1 MTNRPKN
8 KFRSIIKKI
17 VMYLLTLL
25 LLLAVITYFFMQRP
39 EFGKMPSG
47 ERLERIEK
55 SPNYRDGKFQNLS
68 FTPDLAEG
76 ETMYKVMKKFFFE
89 KDKRNKP
96 TGRMV
101 SQKTDLLSLKR
112 EENIIVWFGH
122 SSYFIQIDGKKIL
135 VDPVF
140 SGAASP
146 IPATT
151 RSFPGSDVYN
161 AADFPEIDYLFI
173 SHDHWDHLDYDTVLQ
188 LKSKVKTV
196 ITGLGTGAHL
206 EYWGFDAKN
215 IIEKDWNETIDL
227 GGGFMVNT
235 TPGRHFSGRSF
246 TRNKSLWMSFV
257 LQTPTKKIFIGGD
270 SGYDTH
276 FAKIGTDFGPFDLAI
291 VECGQYNQSWKN
303 IHLMPEEMIPVAK
316 DLKAK
321 VLMPVHWGKFALSV
335 HAWDEP
341 VKMVTEAAKMANL
354 PLLTPMIGE
363 KVNLDAIKL
372 NEDWWKQIN

>member
-8 KFRSIIKKI
+8 KFRSILKKI
-17 VMYLLTLL
+17 VMSLIVLL

-47 ERLERIEK
+47 ERLEKIEK

-68 FTPDLAEG
+68 FTPDLPEG

-96 TGRMV
+96 TGRMA
-101 SQKTDLLSLKR
+101 SQKTDLLSLKP

-151 RSFPGSDVYN
+151 RSFPGSDVYT

-173 SHDHWDHLDYDTVLQ
+173 SHDHWDHLDYDTFIQ
-188 LKSKVKTV
+188 IKSKVKIV

-215 IIEKDWNETIDL
+215 IIEKDWNEAIDL
-227 GGGFMVNT
+227 GGGFIVNT

-276 FAKIGTDFGPFDLAI
+276 FAKIGADFGPFDLAI

-321 VLMPVHWGKFALSV
+321 VLMPVHWGKFALSI

-341 VKMVTEAAKMANL
+341 VKMVTEAAKNANL

>member
-1 MTNRPKN
+1 MVLA
-8 KFRSIIKKI
+8 FFIL
-17 VMYLLTLL
+17 V
-25 LLLAVITYFFMQRP
+25 LAVGTFYFINRP

-55 SPNYRDGKFQNLS
+55 SPNYRDEKFQNLS

-76 ETMYKVMKKFFFE
+76 ETMLKVLKKFFFE
-89 KDKRNKP
+89 KDKRSKP
-96 TGRMV
+96 GSLLP
-101 SQKTDLLSLKR
+101 SQKTDLFALKP

-122 SSYFIQIDGKKIL
+122 SSYFMQIDGKKFL

-151 RSFPGSDVYN
+151 RSFPGSDVYT
-161 AADFPEIDYLFI
+161 AADFPDIDYLFI
-173 SHDHWDHLDYDTVLQ
+173 SHDHWDHLDYQSVMQ
-188 LKSKVKTV
+188 LKPKIKAI
-196 ITGLGTGAHL
+196 ITGLGTGEHL
-206 EYWGFDAKN
+206 EYWGFDPKI

-227 GGGFMVNT
+227 GNGFIVHT

-246 TRNKSLWMSFV
+246 TRNKALWMSFV
-257 LQTPTKKIFIGGD
+257 LQTPSRKIFIGGD

-291 VECGQYNQSWKN
+291 VECGQYNKSWRN
-303 IHLMPEEMIPVAK
+303 IHLLPEEMITVAK
-316 DLKAK
+316 DLKTK
-321 VLMPVHWGKFALSV
+321 VLMPVHWGKFALAL

-341 VKMVTEAAKMANL
+341 VSLITEAAKKENL
-354 PLLTPMIGE
+354 PLITPMIGE
-363 KVNLDAIKL
+363 KVNLDAPKVY
-372 NEDWWKQIN
+372 ESWWKNVD